1 MSDLAP
7 TADRRPGLAGKPASP
22 KMMSLLWIAVVA
34 ARAAPALKAGVF
46 DAMEAD
52 DAMRLLEAI

>member
-1 MSDLAP
+1 V
-7 TADRRPGLAGKPASP
+7 
-22 KMMSLLWIAVVA
+22 LWISVVA